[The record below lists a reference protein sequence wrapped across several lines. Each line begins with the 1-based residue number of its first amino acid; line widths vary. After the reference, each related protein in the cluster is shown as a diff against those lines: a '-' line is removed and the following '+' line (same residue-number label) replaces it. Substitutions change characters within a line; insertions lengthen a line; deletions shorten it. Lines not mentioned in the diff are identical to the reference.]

1 MLARKLF
8 SFRRQNFF
16 EAWAKICERDLIS
29 DEILS
34 TGVFYE
40 QDLTGV
46 SAATVTLNGNPND
59 GFQCNVTN

>member
-1 MLARKLF
+1 M
-8 SFRRQNFF
+8 Q
-16 EAWAKICERDLIS
+16 EGDLIS

-59 GFQCNVTN
+59 GFQFNVTN